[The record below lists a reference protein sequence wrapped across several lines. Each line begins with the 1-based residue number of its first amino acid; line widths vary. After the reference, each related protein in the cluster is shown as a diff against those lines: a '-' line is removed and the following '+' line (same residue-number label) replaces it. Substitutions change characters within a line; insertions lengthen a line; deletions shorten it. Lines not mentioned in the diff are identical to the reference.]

1 MKKNFLTV
9 VAFLALKG
17 MTNEQFDGLEASK
30 RAELLSEQSKM
41 NEEYFKELENSLD
54 GKVTKEELDAL
65 KLENDKIVKEIER
78 LSLEAKKR
86 SEQPTNENKTFYGVL
101 KSAFEGVAKEL
112 EAVISGE
119 AKQMTVKAVVNIT
132 DATTI
137 DASGSANHINLTT
150 NTGIISKI
158 RSRILAYLNNVS
170 VAPMAGNRVNWI
182 EELDEQ
188 GTPIFIAEAAAKT
201 KISVRYEEREM
212 KSKKIGVYGKVST
225 EMLRNLPMLIPYI
238 QSNLM
243 KRVDIVTEDQL
254 FGGDNTGNNL
264 KGLNGYATAFTGGSM
279 AGTLTA
285 PNVNDVFRAVALQ
298 VQEAFGTASALFVQP
313 SVIAQLD
320 VSKDEN
326 GSYLLPP
333 FRAVNGNQIAGMTL
347 IASTGLPSG
356 VDFIGGDL
364 SVVQVRFADAMNIQ
378 IGQDG
383 NDFTNNLRTI
393 LVEQELLQFV
403 SANDTQVLVKGDVAT
418 AITALTV

>member
-1 MKKNFLTV
+1 MFTYKTQEEVDKMTASEYETYTTEKSAHEADLRKKEIDKAIEDAQKNN
-9 VAFLALKG
+9 A
-17 MTNEQFDGLEASK
+17 
-30 RAELLSEQSKM
+30 
-41 NEEYFKELENSLD
+41 
-54 GKVTKEELDAL
+54 TKEEIEAL
-65 KLENDKIVKEIER
+65 TNKNAEIVKEIER
-78 LSLEAKKR
+78 LSLEAKKA
-86 SEQPTNENKTFYGVL
+86 SEVPTKENKTFYGVL
-101 KSAFEGVAKEL
+101 KSTFEAVQKEL
-112 EAVISGE
+112 DAVISGE

-137 DASGSANHINLTT
+137 DAVGSANHINLTT

-158 RSRILAYLNNVS
+158 RSRILAYLSNVS

-188 GTPIFIAEAAAKT
+188 GTPIFIAEAGAKT

-225 EMLRNLPMLIPYI
+225 EMLRNLPMLVPYI

-243 KRVDIVTEDQL
+243 KRVDIATEDQL
-254 FGGDNTGNNL
+254 FGGDGTGNNL
-264 KGLNGYATAFTGGSM
+264 TGLAEYAVPFTGGSL
-279 AGTLTA
+279 AGTLAT
-285 PNVNDVFRAVALQ
+285 PNVNDVFRAIALQ
-298 VQEAFGTASALFVQP
+298 VQEAFGTASALFVEP
-313 SVIAQLD
+313 SVIAKLD
-320 VSKDEN
+320 VSKDDN

-333 FRAVNGNQIAGMTL
+333 FRMANGNEIAGMTL

-403 SANDTQVLVKGDVAT
+403 SANDAQVLVQGTIAT
-418 AITALTV
+418 AITALTID

>member
-1 MKKNFLTV
+1 MFTYKTQEEVDKMTATEYETYTTEKSAHEADLRKKEIDKAIEDAQKNN
-9 VAFLALKG
+9 A
-17 MTNEQFDGLEASK
+17 
-30 RAELLSEQSKM
+30 
-41 NEEYFKELENSLD
+41 
-54 GKVTKEELDAL
+54 TKEEIEAL
-65 KLENDKIVKEIER
+65 TNKNAEIVKEIER
-78 LSLEAKKR
+78 LSLEAKKA
-86 SEQPTNENKTFYGVL
+86 SEVPTKENKTFYGVL
-101 KSAFEGVAKEL
+101 KSTFEAVQKEL
-112 EAVISGE
+112 DAVISGE

-137 DASGSANHINLTT
+137 DAVGSANHINLTT

-158 RSRILAYLNNVS
+158 RSRILAYLSNVS

-188 GTPIFIAEAAAKT
+188 GTPIFIAEAGAKT

-225 EMLRNLPMLIPYI
+225 EMLRNLPMLVPYI

-243 KRVDIVTEDQL
+243 KRVDIATEDQL
-254 FGGDNTGNNL
+254 FGGDGTGNNL
-264 KGLNGYATAFTGGSM
+264 TGLAEYAVAFTGGSL
-279 AGTLTA
+279 AGTLAT
-285 PNVNDVFRAVALQ
+285 PNVNDVFRAIALQ
-298 VQEAFGTASALFVQP
+298 VQEAYGTASALFVEP
-313 SVIAQLD
+313 SVIAKLD
-320 VSKDEN
+320 VSKDDN

-333 FRAVNGNQIAGMTL
+333 FRMANGNEIAGMTL

-403 SANDTQVLVKGDVAT
+403 SANDAQVLVQGTIAT
-418 AITALTV
+418 AITALTID

>member
-1 MKKNFLTV
+1 MFTYKTQEEVDKMTAQEYETYTTEKSAHEADLRKKEIEKAIEDAQKNN
-9 VAFLALKG
+9 A
-17 MTNEQFDGLEASK
+17 
-30 RAELLSEQSKM
+30 
-41 NEEYFKELENSLD
+41 
-54 GKVTKEELDAL
+54 TKEEVEAL
-65 KLENDKIVKEIER
+65 TAKNAEIVKEIER

-101 KSAFEGVAKEL
+101 KSTFEGVAKEL
-112 EAVISGE
+112 DAVISGE

-188 GTPIFIAEAAAKT
+188 GTPIFIAEASAKT

-254 FGGDNTGNNL
+254 FGGDGTGNNL
-264 KGLNGYATAFTGGSM
+264 TGLTEYAVTFTGGSM

-285 PNVNDVFRAVALQ
+285 PNINDVFRAISLQ
-298 VQEAFGTASALFVQP
+298 VQEAYGTASALFVEP
-313 SVIAQLD
+313 SVIAKLD
-320 VSKDEN
+320 VSKDGN

-333 FRAVNGNQIAGMTL
+333 FRMANGNEIAGMQL

-356 VDFIGGDL
+356 VDFVGGDL

-403 SANDTQVLVKGDVAT
+403 SANDAQVLVQGDIAT
-418 AITALTV
+418 AITALTID

>member
-1 MKKNFLTV
+1 MFTYKTQEEVDKMTATEYETYTTEKSAHEADLRKKEIDKAIEDAQKNN
-9 VAFLALKG
+9 A
-17 MTNEQFDGLEASK
+17 
-30 RAELLSEQSKM
+30 
-41 NEEYFKELENSLD
+41 
-54 GKVTKEELDAL
+54 TKEEIEAL
-65 KLENDKIVKEIER
+65 TNKNAEIVKEIER
-78 LSLEAKKR
+78 LSLEAKKA
-86 SEQPTNENKTFYGVL
+86 SEVPTKENKTFYGVL
-101 KSAFEGVAKEL
+101 KSTFEAVQKEL
-112 EAVISGE
+112 DAVISGE

-137 DASGSANHINLTT
+137 DAVGSANHINLTT

-158 RSRILAYLNNVS
+158 RSRILAYLSNVS

-188 GTPIFIAEAAAKT
+188 GTPIFIAEAGAKT

-225 EMLRNLPMLIPYI
+225 EMLRNLPMLVPYI

-243 KRVDIVTEDQL
+243 KRVDIATEDQL
-254 FGGDNTGNNL
+254 FGGDGTGNNL
-264 KGLNGYATAFTGGSM
+264 TGLAEYAVPFTGGSL
-279 AGTLTA
+279 AGTLAT
-285 PNVNDVFRAVALQ
+285 PNVNDVFRAIALQ
-298 VQEAFGTASALFVQP
+298 VQEAFGTASALFVEP
-313 SVIAQLD
+313 SVIAKLD
-320 VSKDEN
+320 VSKDDN

-333 FRAVNGNQIAGMTL
+333 FRMANGNEIAGMTL

-383 NDFTNNLRTI
+383 NDFTNNLKTI

-403 SANDTQVLVKGDVAT
+403 SANDAQVLVQGTIAT
-418 AITALTV
+418 AITALTID